1 MKDFRTNEFSIQ
13 ENLRE
18 ALENIFDLREDEVL
32 GEKKVENITQFYGNE
47 NLAQGLSTEW
57 MR

>member
-1 MKDFRTNEFSIQ
+1 MKDFRTNEFSIK